1 MEDKVIEFTRNYY
14 RYSLK
19 DGDVIE
25 RYVDYRDE
33 FPKSAT
39 EEIFSSSNPQ
49 EKFDEIVTDW
59 ECRSDDWFYENDF
72 WSKLE
77 DFCEENNFDFDK
89 TRDIVYDNFTWT
101 YPDSFLNPTVD
112 TVWIIDTGDGNYDFS
127 LHNVLNWQGD
137 KHLQELSGLYW
148 LAKQQRKLTLLKKE
162 IAKSDKY
169 HDGDCEKSKFVESSI
184 TELVNC
190 CTHMAALTFLVRMPL
205 KTAIE
210 LEEYRVNLLREKK
223 FGRYSPQDCKEDLGY
238 IILDK
243 STMCGLY
250 DDWNGGGSLL
260 EIELEK
266 DVKLPIQFLDGIYSD
281 KKIQQV
287 YGLTQGCWKETIK
300 NIKLKEN

>member
-1 MEDKVIEFTRNYY
+1 MKQKIIELVKDYY

-19 DGDVIE
+19 NEDCIE
-25 RYVDYRDE
+25 RSVDYRDE
-33 FPKSAT
+33 FPKSAI
-39 EEIFSSSNPQ
+39 EEILSSSNLQ

-59 ECRSDDWFYENDF
+59 ECRSDDWFYEDNF

-89 TRDIVYDNFTWT
+89 ARDVVYDNFAWT

-127 LHNVLNWQGD
+127 LHNVLNWRGD

-169 HDGDCEKSKFVESSI
+169 SNGDCEKSKFVESSI

-210 LEEYRVNLLREKK
+210 LEEYRLKLLREKK

-250 DDWNGGGSLL
+250 DDWNGSGSLL

-266 DVKLPIQFLDGIYSD
+266 DVRLPIQFLDGIYSD
-281 KKIQQV
+281 KRIQQA
-287 YGLTQGCWKETIK
+287 YGLTSECWKETIK
-300 NIKLKEN
+300 NIKLKED